1 MLTPDA
7 MMAFFAAALL
17 LSIAPG
23 PDNIFVLTQSALFG
37 VGAGIIT
44 TLGLVTGLCV
54 HTTAVALGVA
64 AIFQTSA
71 LAFTLLKVAGA
82 GYLLWLAW
90 LSFRAG
96 ASTTDVADGA
106 ASGTGSNFPGYMTLY
121 RRGIVMNVTNPKVSL
136 FFLAFLPQFC
146 DPARGSVA
154 LQVLSLGVL
163 FMLATIV
170 VFWTVAALG
179 GRLAVWFNRSK
190 RGQVMMQRVL
200 RVCGAGFRPAA
211 QRALMRN
218 AGRSLENLQVR

>member
-7 MMAFFAAALL
+7 MMAFFVAALL
-17 LSIAPG
+17 LGIAPG

-37 VGAGIIT
+37 AGAGMVT

-71 LAFTLLKVAGA
+71 LAFTLLKTAGA

-96 ASTTDVADGA
+96 ASTAQIAQGDASSDGPAYA
-106 ASGTGSNFPGYMTLY
+106 AFPGYMALY

-146 DPARGSVA
+146 DPTRGSVA
-154 LQVLSLGVL
+154 VQVLILGVL

-179 GRLAVWFNRSK
+179 GRLAVWFNRSP
-190 RGQVMMQRVL
+190 RGQIIMQRV
-200 RVCGAGFRPAA
+200 AGCVFVGMAA
-211 QRALMRN
+211 ALLLSSR
-218 AGRSLENLQVR
+218 

>member
-96 ASTTDVADGA
+96 ASTAAVADGA
-106 ASGTGSNFPGYMTLY
+106 ASSTGSNFPGYMTLY

-154 LQVLSLGVL
+154 LQVLSLGGL

-190 RGQVMMQRVL
+190 RGQVVMQRV
-200 RVCGAGFRPAA
+200 AGCVFVGLAS
-211 QRALMRN
+211 ALLLS
-218 AGRSLENLQVR
+218 GR

>member
-17 LSIAPG
+17 LGIAPG

-37 VGAGIIT
+37 AGAGMVT

-54 HTTAVALGVA
+54 HTAAVALGVA

-71 LAFTLLKVAGA
+71 LAFTLLKTAGA

-96 ASTTDVADGA
+96 ASTADIADSA
-106 ASGTGSNFPGYMTLY
+106 ASGKASANFPGYMALY

-154 LQVLSLGVL
+154 MQVLSLAGL

-190 RGQVMMQRVL
+190 RGQIMMQRV
-200 RVCGAGFRPAA
+200 AGCVFVGLAS
-211 QRALMRN
+211 ALLLS
-218 AGRSLENLQVR
+218 GR

>member
-17 LSIAPG
+17 LGIAPG
-23 PDNIFVLTQSALFG
+23 PDNICVLTQSALFG
-37 VGAGIIT
+37 AGAGMVT

-54 HTTAVALGVA
+54 HTAAVALGVA

-71 LAFTLLKVAGA
+71 LAFTLLKTAGA

-96 ASTTDVADGA
+96 ASTADIADSA
-106 ASGTGSNFPGYMTLY
+106 ASGKASANFPGYMALY

-146 DPARGSVA
+146 EPARGSVA
-154 LQVLSLGVL
+154 LQVLSLGAL

-179 GRLAVWFNRSK
+179 GRLAVWFNSSQ
-190 RGQVMMQRVL
+190 RGQIMMQRV
-200 RVCGAGFRPAA
+200 AGCVFVGMAS
-211 QRALMRN
+211 ALLLS
-218 AGRSLENLQVR
+218 GR

>member
-7 MMAFFAAALL
+7 MMAFFVAALL

-37 VGAGIIT
+37 TTAGMVT

-64 AIFQTSA
+64 AVFQTSA
-71 LAFTLLKVAGA
+71 LAFTLLKTAGA

-96 ASTTDVADGA
+96 ASTEKIAQGDGGPAGA
-106 ASGTGSNFPGYMTLY
+106 AFPGYMALY

-154 LQVLSLGVL
+154 VQVLILGAL

-179 GRLAVWFNRSK
+179 GRLAVWFNQSQ
-190 RGQVMMQRVL
+190 RGQIIMQRV
-200 RVCGAGFRPAA
+200 AGCVFVAMAA
-211 QRALMRN
+211 ALLLSSR
-218 AGRSLENLQVR
+218 

>member
-7 MMAFFAAALL
+7 LMAFFATALL
-17 LSIAPG
+17 LGIAPG

-37 VGAGIIT
+37 ARAGMVT
-44 TLGLVTGLCV
+44 TMGLVTGLCV

-64 AIFQTSA
+64 AIFQASA
-71 LAFTLLKVAGA
+71 LAFTLLKTAGA

-96 ASTTDVADGA
+96 ASTAKIGRSDADGGSAGA
-106 ASGTGSNFPGYMTLY
+106 AFPGYMALY
-121 RRGIVMNVTNPKVSL
+121 RRGIVMNVTNPKVSI

-154 LQVLSLGVL
+154 LQVLSLGGL

-179 GRLAVWFNRSK
+179 GRLAVWFNRSQ
-190 RGQVMMQRVL
+190 RGQIIMQRV
-200 RVCGAGFRPAA
+200 AGCVFVALAA
-211 QRALMRN
+211 ALLLSSR
-218 AGRSLENLQVR
+218 

>member
-17 LSIAPG
+17 LGIAPG

-37 VGAGIIT
+37 AGAGMVT

-54 HTTAVALGVA
+54 HTAAVALGVA

-71 LAFTLLKVAGA
+71 LAFTLLKTAGA

-96 ASTTDVADGA
+96 ASTTDVAASA
-106 ASGTGSNFPGYMTLY
+106 ASGAGKTSTNFPGYMALY

-136 FFLAFLPQFC
+136 FFLTFLPQFC

-154 LQVLSLGVL
+154 LQVLSLGAL

-179 GRLAVWFNRSK
+179 GRLAVWFNSSQ
-190 RGQVMMQRVL
+190 RGQIMMQRV
-200 RVCGAGFRPAA
+200 AGCVFVGMAS
-211 QRALMRN
+211 ALLLS
-218 AGRSLENLQVR
+218 GR

>member
-7 MMAFFAAALL
+7 MMAFFVAALL
-17 LSIAPG
+17 LGIAPG

-37 VGAGIIT
+37 AGAGVVT

-71 LAFTLLKVAGA
+71 LAFTLLKTAGA

-90 LSFRAG
+90 LSFRSG
-96 ASTTDVADGA
+96 ASTAQIAQGDASDGGPAGA
-106 ASGTGSNFPGYMTLY
+106 AFPGYMTLY

-146 DPARGSVA
+146 DPTRGSVA
-154 LQVLSLGVL
+154 VQVLILGAL

-170 VFWTVAALG
+170 VFWVVAALG
-179 GRLAVWFNRSK
+179 GRLAVWLNSSQ
-190 RGQVMMQRVL
+190 RGQIMMQRV
-200 RVCGAGFRPAA
+200 AGSIFVAMAA
-211 QRALMRN
+211 ALLLSSR
-218 AGRSLENLQVR
+218 

>member
-7 MMAFFAAALL
+7 LMAFFVAALL
-17 LSIAPG
+17 LGIAPG

-37 VGAGIIT
+37 AGAGMVT

-71 LAFTLLKVAGA
+71 LAFTLLKTAGA

-96 ASTTDVADGA
+96 ASTTKITQGEASETGA
-106 ASGTGSNFPGYMTLY
+106 AGAGFPGYMTLY

-154 LQVLSLGVL
+154 VQVLMLGAL

-179 GRLAVWFNRSK
+179 GRLAVWFNRSQ
-190 RGQVMMQRVL
+190 RGQIIMQRV
-200 RVCGAGFRPAA
+200 AGCIFVAMAA
-211 QRALMRN
+211 ALLLSNR
-218 AGRSLENLQVR
+218 

>member
-17 LSIAPG
+17 LGIAPG

-106 ASGTGSNFPGYMTLY
+106 ASSAGSNFPGYMTLY

-154 LQVLSLGVL
+154 LQVLSLGGL

-179 GRLAVWFNRSK
+179 GRLAVWFNRSQ
-190 RGQVMMQRVL
+190 RGQIMMQRV
-200 RVCGAGFRPAA
+200 AGCVFVGLAS
-211 QRALMRN
+211 ALLLS
-218 AGRSLENLQVR
+218 GR

>member
-96 ASTTDVADGA
+96 ASTTYVAAGA
-106 ASGTGSNFPGYMTLY
+106 ASGNGRNFPGYMKL
-121 RRGIVMNVTNPKVSL
+121 
-136 FFLAFLPQFC
+136 
-146 DPARGSVA
+146 
-154 LQVLSLGVL
+154 
-163 FMLATIV
+163 
-170 VFWTVAALG
+170 
-179 GRLAVWFNRSK
+179 
-190 RGQVMMQRVL
+190 
-200 RVCGAGFRPAA
+200 
-211 QRALMRN
+211 
-218 AGRSLENLQVR
+218 

>member
-7 MMAFFAAALL
+7 MMAFFVAALL
-17 LSIAPG
+17 LGIAPG

-37 VGAGIIT
+37 AGAGMVT

-71 LAFTLLKVAGA
+71 LAFTLLKTAGA

-96 ASTTDVADGA
+96 ASTAQIAQGDASSDGPAYA
-106 ASGTGSNFPGYMTLY
+106 AFPGYMALY

-146 DPARGSVA
+146 DPTRGSVA
-154 LQVLSLGVL
+154 VQVLILGVL

-179 GRLAVWFNRSK
+179 GRLAVWFNRSP
-190 RGQVMMQRVL
+190 RGQIIMQRV
-200 RVCGAGFRPAA
+200 AGCIFVAMAA
-211 QRALMRN
+211 ALLLSSR
-218 AGRSLENLQVR
+218 

>member
-7 MMAFFAAALL
+7 MMAFFVAALL
-17 LSIAPG
+17 LGIAPG

-37 VGAGIIT
+37 TAAGMVT

-71 LAFTLLKVAGA
+71 LAFTLLKTAGA

-96 ASTTDVADGA
+96 ASTEKIAQGDGGNAGA
-106 ASGTGSNFPGYMTLY
+106 AFPGYMALY

-154 LQVLSLGVL
+154 VQVLILGAL

-179 GRLAVWFNRSK
+179 GRLAVWFNQSQ
-190 RGQVMMQRVL
+190 RGQIIMQRV
-200 RVCGAGFRPAA
+200 AGSIFVAMAA
-211 QRALMRN
+211 ALLLSSR
-218 AGRSLENLQVR
+218 

>member
-90 LSFRAG
+90 LSFLAG
-96 ASTTDVADGA
+96 ASITDVTEGPP
-106 ASGTGSNFPGYMTLY
+106 SITGSNFPGYMTLY

-154 LQVLSLGVL
+154 LQVLSLGGL

-190 RGQVMMQRVL
+190 RGQVMMQRV
-200 RVCGAGFRPAA
+200 AGCVFVGLAS
-211 QRALMRN
+211 ALMLS
-218 AGRSLENLQVR
+218 GR

>member
-7 MMAFFAAALL
+7 MMAFFVTALL
-17 LSIAPG
+17 LGIAPG

-37 VGAGIIT
+37 MGAGMVT

-64 AIFQTSA
+64 AIFQASA
-71 LAFTLLKVAGA
+71 LAFTLLKTAGA

-96 ASTTDVADGA
+96 ASTANIAQGDAAAGGPVGA
-106 ASGTGSNFPGYMTLY
+106 AFPGYMTLY
-121 RRGIVMNVTNPKVSL
+121 QRGIVMNVTNPKVSI

-154 LQVLSLGVL
+154 VQVLILGAL

-179 GRLAVWFNRSK
+179 GRLAVWFNRSQ
-190 RGQVMMQRVL
+190 RGQIIMQRV
-200 RVCGAGFRPAA
+200 AGCIFVAMAA
-211 QRALMRN
+211 ALLLSSR
-218 AGRSLENLQVR
+218 

>member
-106 ASGTGSNFPGYMTLY
+106 ASSQGRTGSNFPGYMTLY

-190 RGQVMMQRVL
+190 RGQVMMQRV
-200 RVCGAGFRPAA
+200 AGCVFVGLAS
-211 QRALMRN
+211 ALLLS
-218 AGRSLENLQVR
+218 GR

>member
-7 MMAFFAAALL
+7 MMAFFVAALL
-17 LSIAPG
+17 LGIAPG

-37 VGAGIIT
+37 AGAGMIT
-44 TLGLVTGLCV
+44 TMGLVTGLCV
-54 HTTAVALGVA
+54 HTAAVALGVA

-71 LAFTLLKVAGA
+71 LAFTLLKTAGA

-96 ASTTDVADGA
+96 ASTAKIDQNDTTSAGQKGA
-106 ASGTGSNFPGYMTLY
+106 AFPGYMVLY

-154 LQVLSLGVL
+154 VQVLVLGAL

-179 GRLAVWFNRSK
+179 GRLAMWFNRSQ
-190 RGQVMMQRVL
+190 RGQIIMQRV
-200 RVCGAGFRPAA
+200 AGSVFVALAA
-211 QRALMRN
+211 ALLLSSR
-218 AGRSLENLQVR
+218 

>member
-96 ASTTDVADGA
+96 ASATDVADGA
-106 ASGTGSNFPGYMTLY
+106 AGSTGSNFPGYMTLY

-154 LQVLSLGVL
+154 LQVLSLGGL

-190 RGQVMMQRVL
+190 RGQIMMQRV
-200 RVCGAGFRPAA
+200 AGCVFVGLAS
-211 QRALMRN
+211 ALLLS
-218 AGRSLENLQVR
+218 GR

>member
-7 MMAFFAAALL
+7 MMAFFVAALL

-37 VGAGIIT
+37 AGAGMVT

-71 LAFTLLKVAGA
+71 LAFTLLKTAGA

-96 ASTTDVADGA
+96 ASTEKIAQGDGGPAGA
-106 ASGTGSNFPGYMTLY
+106 AFPGYMALY

-154 LQVLSLGVL
+154 VQVLILGAL

-179 GRLAVWFNRSK
+179 GRLAVWFNQSQ
-190 RGQVMMQRVL
+190 RGQIIMQRV
-200 RVCGAGFRPAA
+200 AGSIFVAMAA
-211 QRALMRN
+211 ALLLSSR
-218 AGRSLENLQVR
+218 

>member
-7 MMAFFAAALL
+7 MMAFFVAALL
-17 LSIAPG
+17 LGIAPG

-37 VGAGIIT
+37 AGAGMVT

-71 LAFTLLKVAGA
+71 LAFTLLKTAGA
-82 GYLLWLAW
+82 GSLLWLAW

-96 ASTTDVADGA
+96 ASTAQIAQGDASSDGPAYA
-106 ASGTGSNFPGYMTLY
+106 AFPGYMALY

-146 DPARGSVA
+146 DPTRGSVA
-154 LQVLSLGVL
+154 VQVLILGVL

-179 GRLAVWFNRSK
+179 GRLAVWFNRSP
-190 RGQVMMQRVL
+190 RGQIIMQRV
-200 RVCGAGFRPAA
+200 AGCVFVAMAA
-211 QRALMRN
+211 ALLLSSR
-218 AGRSLENLQVR
+218 

>member
-7 MMAFFAAALL
+7 MMAFFVAALL
-17 LSIAPG
+17 LGIAPG

-37 VGAGIIT
+37 AGAGMVT

-71 LAFTLLKVAGA
+71 LAFTLLKTAGA

-96 ASTTDVADGA
+96 ASTAKIAQEDTSSDGPAYA
-106 ASGTGSNFPGYMTLY
+106 AFPGYMALY

-154 LQVLSLGVL
+154 LQVLSLGGL

-179 GRLAVWFNRSK
+179 GRLAVWFNRSP
-190 RGQVMMQRVL
+190 RGQIIMQRV
-200 RVCGAGFRPAA
+200 AGCVFVAMAA
-211 QRALMRN
+211 ALLLSSR
-218 AGRSLENLQVR
+218 

>member
-7 MMAFFAAALL
+7 MMAFFVAALL
-17 LSIAPG
+17 LGIAPG
-23 PDNIFVLTQSALFG
+23 PDNLFVLTPSALFG
-37 VGAGIIT
+37 AGAGMVT
-44 TLGLVTGLCV
+44 TMGLVTGLCV

-71 LAFTLLKVAGA
+71 LAFTLLKTAGA

-96 ASTTDVADGA
+96 ASTAKIGQGEAAGGPAGA
-106 ASGTGSNFPGYMTLY
+106 AFPGYMTLY

-154 LQVLSLGVL
+154 VQVLILGAL

-179 GRLAVWFNRSK
+179 GRLAVWFNRSQ
-190 RGQVMMQRVL
+190 RGQIIMQRV
-200 RVCGAGFRPAA
+200 AGSVFVALAA
-211 QRALMRN
+211 ALLLSSR
-218 AGRSLENLQVR
+218 

>member
-7 MMAFFAAALL
+7 MMAFFVAALL
-17 LSIAPG
+17 LGIAPG

-37 VGAGIIT
+37 TTAGMVT

-71 LAFTLLKVAGA
+71 LAFTLLKTAGA

-96 ASTTDVADGA
+96 ACTEKIAQGDGGNAGA
-106 ASGTGSNFPGYMTLY
+106 AFPGYMALY

-154 LQVLSLGVL
+154 VQVLILGAL

-179 GRLAVWFNRSK
+179 GRLAVWFNQSQ
-190 RGQVMMQRVL
+190 RGQIIMQRV
-200 RVCGAGFRPAA
+200 AGSIFVAMAA
-211 QRALMRN
+211 ALLLSSR
-218 AGRSLENLQVR
+218 

>member
-7 MMAFFAAALL
+7 MMAFFVAALL
-17 LSIAPG
+17 LGIAPG

-37 VGAGIIT
+37 AGAGMVT
-44 TLGLVTGLCV
+44 TMGLVTGLCV

-71 LAFTLLKVAGA
+71 LAFTLLKTAGA

-96 ASTTDVADGA
+96 ASTEQIAQGDATDG
-106 ASGTGSNFPGYMTLY
+106 STGGSAFPGYMTLY
-121 RRGIVMNVTNPKVSL
+121 KRGIVMNVTNPKVSL

-154 LQVLSLGVL
+154 VQVLVLGAL

-179 GRLAVWFNRSK
+179 GRLAVWFNRSQ
-190 RGQVMMQRVL
+190 RGQIMMQRV
-200 RVCGAGFRPAA
+200 AGCIFVAMAA
-211 QRALMRN
+211 ALLLSSR
-218 AGRSLENLQVR
+218 

>member
-7 MMAFFAAALL
+7 MMAFFVAALL
-17 LSIAPG
+17 LGIAPG

-37 VGAGIIT
+37 AGAGMVT

-71 LAFTLLKVAGA
+71 LAFTLLKTAGA

-96 ASTTDVADGA
+96 ASTAQIAQGDASSDGPAYA
-106 ASGTGSNFPGYMTLY
+106 AFPGYMALY

-154 LQVLSLGVL
+154 VQVLILGVL

-179 GRLAVWFNRSK
+179 GRLAVWFNRSP
-190 RGQVMMQRVL
+190 RGQIIMQRV
-200 RVCGAGFRPAA
+200 AGCVFVAMAA
-211 QRALMRN
+211 ALLLSSR
-218 AGRSLENLQVR
+218 

>member
-7 MMAFFAAALL
+7 MMAFFVAALL
-17 LSIAPG
+17 LGIAPG

-37 VGAGIIT
+37 AGAGMVT

-71 LAFTLLKVAGA
+71 LAFTLLKTAGA

-96 ASTTDVADGA
+96 ASTAQIAQGDASSDGPAYA
-106 ASGTGSNFPGYMTLY
+106 AFPGYMALY

-154 LQVLSLGVL
+154 VQVLILGAL

-179 GRLAVWFNRSK
+179 GRLAVWFNRSQ
-190 RGQVMMQRVL
+190 RGQIIMQRV
-200 RVCGAGFRPAA
+200 AGSVFVALAA
-211 QRALMRN
+211 ALLLSSR
-218 AGRSLENLQVR
+218 

>member
-7 MMAFFAAALL
+7 MMAFFVAALL
-17 LSIAPG
+17 LGIAPG

-37 VGAGIIT
+37 AGAGVVT

-71 LAFTLLKVAGA
+71 LAFTLLKTAGA

-90 LSFRAG
+90 LSFRSG
-96 ASTTDVADGA
+96 ASTAQIAQGDASDGGPAGA
-106 ASGTGSNFPGYMTLY
+106 AFPGYMTLY

-146 DPARGSVA
+146 DPTRGSVA
-154 LQVLSLGVL
+154 VQVL
-163 FMLATIV
+163 A
-170 VFWTVAALG
+170 
-179 GRLAVWFNRSK
+179 
-190 RGQVMMQRVL
+190 
-200 RVCGAGFRPAA
+200 
-211 QRALMRN
+211 
-218 AGRSLENLQVR
+218 

>member
-7 MMAFFAAALL
+7 MMAFFVAALL
-17 LSIAPG
+17 LGIAPG

-37 VGAGIIT
+37 AGAGMVT

-71 LAFTLLKVAGA
+71 LAFTLLKTAGA

-96 ASTTDVADGA
+96 ASTAKIAQEDTSSDGPAYA
-106 ASGTGSNFPGYMTLY
+106 AFPGYMALY
-121 RRGIVMNVTNPKVSL
+121 RRGIVMNVTNHKVSL

-146 DPARGSVA
+146 DPTRGSVA
-154 LQVLSLGVL
+154 VQVLILGVL

-179 GRLAVWFNRSK
+179 GRLAVWFNRSP
-190 RGQVMMQRVL
+190 RGQIIMQRV
-200 RVCGAGFRPAA
+200 AGCVFVAMAA
-211 QRALMRN
+211 ALLLSSR
-218 AGRSLENLQVR
+218 

>member
-7 MMAFFAAALL
+7 MMAFFVAALL
-17 LSIAPG
+17 LGIAPG

-37 VGAGIIT
+37 AGAGMVT

-71 LAFTLLKVAGA
+71 LAFTLLKTAGA

-96 ASTTDVADGA
+96 ASTAQIAQGDTSSDGPAYA
-106 ASGTGSNFPGYMTLY
+106 AFPGYMALY

-146 DPARGSVA
+146 DPTRGSVA
-154 LQVLSLGVL
+154 VQVLILGVL

-179 GRLAVWFNRSK
+179 GRLAVWFNRSP
-190 RGQVMMQRVL
+190 RGQIIMQRV
-200 RVCGAGFRPAA
+200 AGCVFVAMAA
-211 QRALMRN
+211 ALLLSSR
-218 AGRSLENLQVR
+218 